1 MPRDVRSTKGLAW
14 CLLGSW
20 KPGVDTSLQPE
31 RQTLHKAQLTNP
43 LPRSLGLTLH
53 NLEAQS
59 PYILGRASERGNSWV
74 DQQQWGS
81 GVQGADS
88 SCSRE
93 GNESG
98 RVCARPCT
106 LPPEP
111 GLPLGPPRRLPAF
124 PQHTHT
130 HTDSMHAALSPR
142 LPCRKEGEAVPAP
155 PHTGHESLW
164 S

>member
-1 MPRDVRSTKGLAW
+1 MPQDVLSTQGLAR

-59 PYILGRASERGNSWV
+59 PYSLGRASEGGNSWV

-88 SCSRE
+88 SVPERE
-93 GNESG
+93 MKVG
-98 RVCARPCT
+98 VA
-106 LPPEP
+106 
-111 GLPLGPPRRLPAF
+111 
-124 PQHTHT
+124 HTHFLLSRDSRWDLPGGCRLFPST
-130 HTDSMHAALSPR
+130 HRQHAHSPLSQAP
-142 LPCRKEGEAVPAP
+142 LQEG
-155 PHTGHESLW
+155 G
-164 S
+164 